1 MKYLLIGGDGVFAIH
16 LAKRLL
22 GQGHEVIRVGRN
34 PPKPDCYGLKTGGH
48 YHQIHFVFEQD
59 RLRKLIVAEK
69 PDYVVNFAALAY
81 ATSWES
87 ASRYYNTNVV
97 AVAELC
103 EWLQDQPIEKFIQI
117 GTSELYGSVTSPVDE
132 SAPLYPTSPYAVSKL
147 ACDLHL
153 MTMAK
158 VKHFPV
164 NILRPS
170 NAYGEGQ
177 QIWRV
182 IPKAAWC
189 AVTGNKLPL
198 EGGGCVEKSYI
209 HASDLA
215 SAIQLVTEKAPV
227 GEIYNCGPES
237 PISIRGVVEL
247 IAGIS
252 GIPFEALCQM
262 APGRVGE
269 DACYWLDSTKIKSLG
284 WEPEVS
290 LENGLKR
297 MIDWARTYS
306 HQLKGEEQR
315 FVLRA

>member
-34 PPKPDCYGLKTGGH
+34 PPKPDWYSLKTGGH
-48 YHQIHFVFEQD
+48 YHQIHLVFEQD
-59 RLRKLIVAEK
+59 RLRKLIVSEK
-69 PDYVVNFAALAY
+69 PDYIVNFAALAY
-81 ATSWES
+81 ATSWTD
-87 ASRYYNTNVV
+87 ADRYYMTNVV
-97 AVAELC
+97 APVQLC
-103 EWLQDQPIEKFIQI
+103 EWLLDKDYSKFIQI
-117 GTSELYGSVTSPVDE
+117 GTSELYGSCDSPADE
-132 SAPLYPTSPYAVSKL
+132 NAPLKSTSPYAVSKE
-147 ACDLHL
+147 AFDRHL
-153 MTMAK
+153 LTMK
-158 VKHFPV
+158 TVGLRF

-198 EGGGCVEKSYI
+198 EGGGMVEKSYI

-215 SAIQLVTEKAPV
+215 SAIQLVAENAPS
-227 GEIYNCGPES
+227 GEVYNCGPEL
-237 PISIRGVVEL
+237 PTKIRDVVGL
-247 IAGIS
+247 IAGLNN
-252 GIPFEALCQM
+252 IPFESMCEM
-262 APGRVGE
+262 KPGRVGE
-269 DACYWLDSTKIKSLG
+269 DARYWLNSDKIKSLG
-284 WEPEVS
+284 WEPNVS
-290 LENGLKR
+290 LDYGLMR
-297 MIDWARTYS
+297 MLDWARTYS